1 MPFPRRDAAARAS
14 KTRTAS
20 TTAIVVGALVAVAA
34 CGKSSDDDDKL
45 SRTALPPKA
54 NPICAKAAEELTAVR
69 QPIGLTNPA
78 QAGDYFRSFQRIRGK
93 VVRELEK
100 LEPDNDVKKDYDA
113 YLAAQSEELEL
124 VDTIVKKAEA
134 RDRSGLRDIKR
145 LEPLAK
151 KRRAAARKRV

>member
-1 MPFPRRDAAARAS
+1 M
-14 KTRTAS
+14 
-20 TTAIVVGALVAVAA
+20 
-34 CGKSSDDDDKL
+34 
-45 SRTALPPKA
+45 
-54 NPICAKAAEELTAVR
+54 R

-93 VVRELEK
+93 AVRELEK

-134 RDRSGLRDIKR
+134 RDRSGLRDIKQ

-151 KRRAAARKRV
+151 KRRAAARKAGLISCAG